1 MIKQD
6 FHISNIIAR
15 HLSGEI
21 TPEENA
27 QLEKWRKAD
36 SAHEALFQKIC
47 SKENLKKHVESGTSF
62 NTATGWMEVQ
72 KRIRK
77 SNNWERMIK
86 ILSYAAAVL
95 VPVFF
100 VGISLKYT
108 THDYFSNK
116 SVLIAQPILPGA
128 AKAILTL
135 DNGETINLNKET
147 ADALQTI
154 EGTNIQ
160 IDSTTLNYQLAQS
173 TSVSPKPVYNK
184 VEIPRGGEYALVL
197 SDGTK
202 VHLNSMSSLRFP
214 VAFTTG
220 KREVELQGEAYFDV
234 QTDKEHPFYVNTPS
248 GIRVYV
254 YGTRFNV
261 SAYESEDYVETV
273 LESGHVSVF
282 MPVYGTSETLNPGE
296 RLLFDK
302 KALQFM
308 KSKVD
313 VSEKTAWKDGKL
325 IFRNTSLD
333 EMLKR
338 LSRHFNVDIHFNNK
352 SGKNYTFRATFR
364 NESLFQILDYLSK
377 SAMIKWKT
385 EEESV
390 LQSDGTF
397 VRKKIIVDLY

>member
-95 VPVFF
+95 IPVFF

-220 KREVELQGEAYFDV
+220 KREVELQGEAYFEVSKTGQPFIVNANGIQVEVLGTTFNISAYPDEEY
-234 QTDKEHPFYVNTPS
+234 QTTLVNGS
-248 GIRVYV
+248 VK
-254 YGTRFNV
+254 V
-261 SAYESEDYVETV
+261 SAEKGESLILKPSQQATIALGSNSIQVRTVDTSFYTSWVKGKINFKDQRLEDI
-273 LESGHVSVF
+273 
-282 MPVYGTSETLNPGE
+282 
-296 RLLFDK
+296 
-302 KALQFM
+302 M
-308 KSKVD
+308 K
-313 VSEKTAWKDGKL
+313 T
-325 IFRNTSLD
+325 
-333 EMLKR
+333 
-338 LSRHFNVDIHFNNK
+338 LSRWYDMNVVYENEK
-352 SGKNYTFRATFR
+352 LKNIRFGCNLNRYEEITPFVKLL
-364 NESLFQILDYLSK
+364 E
-377 SAMIKWKT
+377 KT
-385 EEESV
+385 EEVHVKIE
-390 LQSDGTF
+390 GNTITF
-397 VRKKIIVDLY
+397 HN

>member
-72 KRIRK
+72 NRIRK
-77 SNNWERMIK
+77 SNNRERMIK

-220 KREVELQGEAYFDV
+220 KREVELQGEAYFEVSKNKEKPFIVKTTKGDV
-234 QTDKEHPFYVNTPS
+234 EVLGTKFY
-248 GIRVYV
+248 I
-254 YGTRFNV
+254 
-261 SAYESEDYVETV
+261 SAYATTDVFETSLIEGKVKVHTAYEDMTLYPKDKAV
-273 LESGHVSVF
+273 LENGLLTRKQIDDMDTYRWRDGLYCFKNLSFDDVLKQFEIYYDIRFVKEN
-282 MPVYGTSETLNPGE
+282 PQIANPKLNGKF
-296 RLLFDK
+296 RLIDGVDY
-302 KALQFM
+302 AL
-308 KSKVD
+308 
-313 VSEKTAWKDGKL
+313 
-325 IFRNTSLD
+325 R
-333 EMLKR
+333 
-338 LSRHFNVDIHFNNK
+338 
-352 SGKNYTFRATFR
+352 
-364 NESLFQILDYLSK
+364 
-377 SAMIKWKT
+377 
-385 EEESV
+385 V
-390 LQSDGTF
+390 LQREVGFSFRRDDEAN
-397 VRKKIIVDLY
+397 VIYLK